1 MIGIEIEVAIVIGF
15 GVVDRVVELMWVR
28 GRIVSSM
35 LMLMLAGGWN
45 LLSAAVVGRCK
56 TAWFV
61 RKGWWGMEART
72 PRSFRCCRN

>member
-1 MIGIEIEVAIVIGF
+1 MIGIEVEVAIVTGS
-15 GVVDRVVELMWVR
+15 GLVDRVVGLMWVR
-28 GRIVSSM
+28 RRIVSLM

-45 LLSAAVVGRCK
+45 PLSAAVGGRCK
-56 TAWFV
+56 IAWFF